1 MKATLHGLLFVVVM
15 LTVSFT
21 SEPAK
26 QITKKQSP
34 DLAFFSRQF
43 AHLNRIDRI
52 DLAQMPSLYPLAQT
66 EDVYFASPFGMR
78 NHPVL
83 KQVRLHPGQDFA
95 APIGTPV
102 IATGD
107 GLITNV
113 NHNAKHNGYGRQIMI
128 EHEEAFESDCIQTRY
143 AHLSKILVR
152 EGQHVHRG
160 DTIALSGN
168 TGLSTAPHLHYEVIQ
183 NGRKVDPATFIL

>member
-1 MKATLHGLLFVVVM
+1 MKATILGMFSLLTL
-15 LTVSFT
+15 LTVSFMNGPEKRQSET
-21 SEPAK
+21 S
-26 QITKKQSP
+26 SS

-43 AHLNRIDRI
+43 AHMNRMDRI
-52 DLAQMPSLYPLAQT
+52 DLPQVPSLYPLAQT

-95 APIGTPV
+95 APVGTPV

-107 GLITNV
+107 GIIQKTI
-113 NHNAKHNGYGRQIMI
+113 HDPTKNGYGKQIMI
-128 EHEEAFESDCIQTRY
+128 EHEEAFESDCIKTRY
-143 AHLSKILVR
+143 AHLSKILVK
-152 EGQHVHRG
+152 EGQWISRG

-168 TGLSTAPHLHYEVIQ
+168 TGLSTAPHLHYEVIM
-183 NGRKVDPATFIL
+183 NGKKVDPATFIL